1 MKIKP
6 FMRAALIVLI
16 LLLVFLISNGN
27 EDFAIIIENK
37 RNQRTDSSLV
47 YVRGERFI
55 VDQLDANKRTSIK
68 V

>member
-1 MKIKP
+1 
-6 FMRAALIVLI
+6 MRAALIVLI

-37 RNQRTDSSLV
+37 RNQRTDLSLV

>member
-1 MKIKP
+1 
-6 FMRAALIVLI
+6 MRAALIVLI